1 MAQLDRLGRRRAATQ
16 TRGLRPL
23 FPLLPRAWLSRAL
36 RIAMP
41 EAAWDELEARAAG
54 ELRGGGTR
62 ARALGRVLVGL
73 MERAPAAAGA
83 RVHWLDWERDK
94 AQRLLGARGRAA

>member
-1 MAQLDRLGRRRAATQ
+1 MVPIDRLGRRRAATQ

-23 FPLLPRAWLSRAL
+23 FPLLPHAWLSRAL

-41 EAAWDELEARAAG
+41 EAAWAELDARAAA
-54 ELRGGGTR
+54 ELRGGETR
-62 ARALGRVLVGL
+62 ARALGRVLTGL

-83 RVHWLDWERDK
+83 RVHWLDLERDK
-94 AQRLLGARGRAA
+94 AQRLLGAGGRAA